1 MNPIDT
7 TILYNQETEL
17 LILEALLPHINP
29 VFIDVGAEKGAFSAW
44 MAEHGMTGFAFEP
57 LAHHVPSLQKL
68 AAHASV
74 QYFTY
79 AIDAADGERD
89 FYIATAE
96 GGTAL
101 DYFHSLQ
108 ELQND
113 KRVRHTRAVRVLCR
127 SLGSLVHAGTLPAQV
142 GVLKIDTE
150 GNDLRVMQGMSP
162 LKAQVLMAEYFT
174 EGLYAGWTDAS
185 PEKLVAMAERL
196 GYTHCIAVRRQ
207 ANGMEGVTYQP
218 VAFLPSEWGNLI
230 FMENGIFTQSR
241 PALSAVLAKAE
252 QHTVSK
258 IAELQSICTE
268 REILIKQL
276 HEACEK
282 LRASKPRP

>member
-1 MNPIDT
+1 MNQ

-17 LILEALLPHINP
+17 LILEAILPHIDP
-29 VFIDVGAEKGAFSAW
+29 TFIDVGAEKGAFSAW
-44 MAEHGMTGFAFEP
+44 LADHGLAGFAFEP
-57 LAHHVPSLQKL
+57 LDHHIPSLQQL
-68 AAHASV
+68 AANASV
-74 QYFTY
+74 KYFTY
-79 AIDAADGERD
+79 AIDAADSERE
-89 FYIATAE
+89 FHIATAE
-96 GGTAL
+96 DGTAL

-113 KRVRHTRAVRVLCR
+113 KRVRHTRTVPVICR
-127 SLGSLVHAGTLPAQV
+127 SLGSLVREGTLPAQV

-150 GNDLRVMQGMSP
+150 GNDLRVMQGMPP

-185 PEKLVAMAERL
+185 PGKLMAMAERL
-196 GYTHCIAVRRQ
+196 GYTHCIAIRRQ
-207 ANGMEGVTYQP
+207 ANGVEWVTYQP
-218 VAFLPSEWGNLI
+218 LAFLPCEWGNLI
-230 FMENGIFTQSR
+230 FMESLIFTQSR
-241 PALSAVLAKAE
+241 TALSPMLAQAE
-252 QHTVSK
+252 QNVLSK

-282 LRASKPRP
+282 LRASEPHP